1 RGYRDHQ
8 NRTGLGRLDA
18 ENSPLMIAR
27 RLVSLLL
34 FFAAGLGAHVG
45 SPDVFHAGDAGPF
58 HLLVTIRPPVIVP
71 GVAEIEIRSSTPG
84 IRQMRIVPLPLTGAG
99 AKFAPTP
106 DIAERSKDD
115 ERVFPGSVGLTSV

>member
-1 RGYRDHQ
+1 
-8 NRTGLGRLDA
+8 
-18 ENSPLMIAR
+18 MIAR

-58 HLLVTIRPPVIVP
+58 HLLVTIRTPVIVP
-71 GVAEIEIRSSTPG
+71 GVAEIEIRSATPG

-106 DIAERSKDD
+106 EPYLKMRASRTHRSMIPPSFTRSSLIERMKQAWGWHRS
-115 ERVFPGSVGLTSV
+115 